1 MASDDTTGMEEG
13 SYPGLAFTPPKG
25 TVEEGALE
33 GEALVK
39 WKKVG
44 DSGYTIIEFE
54 GSPLAA
60 EAAERPVMEDMEAE
74 LATMD
79 EEGM

>member
-1 MASDDTTGMEEG
+1 MASDDTTGTEES

-25 TVEEGALE
+25 TVEDGVLE

-44 DSGYTIIEFE
+44 SSYTLVEFE
-54 GSPLAA
+54 GSPMGAA
-60 EAAERPVMEDMEAE
+60 EATERPVMEDMEAE
-74 LATMD
+74 LETMD
-79 EEGM
+79 EEGV

>member
-1 MASDDTTGMEEG
+1 MTSDDTTGTEEG

-44 DSGYTIIEFE
+44 DGYTLVEFE

-60 EAAERPVMEDMEAE
+60 ETTERPVMEDMEAE